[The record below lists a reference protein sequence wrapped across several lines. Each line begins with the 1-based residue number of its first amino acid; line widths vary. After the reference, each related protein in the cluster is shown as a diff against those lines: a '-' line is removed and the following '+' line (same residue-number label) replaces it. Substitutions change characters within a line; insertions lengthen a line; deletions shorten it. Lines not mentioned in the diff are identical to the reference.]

1 MVKVGKYASPM
12 DPSWVYID
20 SRATFSV
27 DLSNP
32 SGRQNSGRSAQSD
45 VSLSFGQVRWDFWW
59 GVLVGWLVGSQ
70 KDMKICQDFQKKV
83 GLPWYFCCAHE
94 VQLANHSLPTCLI
107 ATLAHRIHVQ
117 YIHLHLVDFYGFHV
131 GKYANPM
138 DPSWVVCVRLFHF
151 TFL

>member
-45 VSLSFGQVRWDFWW
+45 VSLSFGQVRSDFWW
-59 GVLVGWLVGSQ
+59 GVLVGWLVGWLVP
-70 KDMKICQDFQKKV
+70 KNAKTFRKKWDCHGIFV
-83 GLPWYFCCAHE
+83 A
-94 VQLANHSLPTCLI
+94 
-107 ATLAHRIHVQ
+107 
-117 YIHLHLVDFYGFHV
+117 
-131 GKYANPM
+131 PM
-138 DPSWVVCVRLFHF
+138 RSNWQIILCPHA
-151 TFL
+151 